1 MNPESRRK
9 AGLWLGLVFVLGLA
23 TGGVFGYSF
32 AHRSYASTKTI
43 PLALSEPERRAKRIA
58 DMTKELGLT
67 PDQAT
72 NVDTVIHK
80 AHDNMKAI
88 HDKADADMKAIHDKA
103 DADSDSVRQ
112 NARAQIREML
122 TPEQR
127 PKYEAMLAR
136 MDEGRKKQAAA
147 AGAAGK

>member
-32 AHRSYASTKTI
+32 AHRSYASTKAT
-43 PLALSEPERRAKRIA
+43 PPALSEPERRAKRIA

-88 HDKADADMKAIHDKA
+88 HDKADAD
-103 DADSDSVRQ
+103 SDSVRQ

-127 PKYEAMLAR
+127 PKYEAILR
-136 MDEGRKKQAAA
+136 MDEERKKQAAA